1 MPMHYTIQVRT
12 KENNWLGWPEKHH
25 SLQKAR
31 QAERVAKRGASYLA
45 SCAWKA
51 MARGKWS
58 TRRAERL
65 LEALRRR

>member
-31 QAERVAKRGASYLA
+31 QAERVARRGGFIPRIVRVEGDG
-45 SCAWKA
+45 AWKVVDEE
-51 MARGKWS
+51 S
-58 TRRAERL
+58 
-65 LEALRRR
+65 